1 VIFKSNF
8 NDSDDKEVIIMA
20 KALIAVDLQNDFYE
34 KGTLAVPNASKINGQ
49 VNKLL
54 ESDKYKVII
63 ASQDWHPASHLS
75 FASNHNQEPF
85 TPYSDDQG
93 LGPVLWPDHCVELTE
108 GAKFNSEIKTKEFD
122 YILRK
127 GTAEEVDSYSAF
139 QDNDGTDLGLAGL
152 LKSLNI
158 KEVDI
163 VGLAFDYCVK
173 YTALDSAKNGFKTNV
188 ILTGTRA
195 VNPEQDQ
202 QTKVDLKEAGVNFK

>member
-1 VIFKSNF
+1 
-8 NDSDDKEVIIMA
+8 MA

-34 KGTLAVPNASKINGQ
+34 KGALAVPNASEINEQ

-54 ESDKYKVII
+54 ESDKYKVIV

-75 FASNHNQEPF
+75 FASNHQLEPF
-85 TPYSDDQG
+85 TPYSDEQG
-93 LGPVLWPDHCVELTE
+93 LGPVLWPDHCVELTK
-108 GAKFNSEIKTKEFD
+108 GAEFNSEIKTKEFD

-152 LKSLNI
+152 LKSLKV

-173 YTALDSAKNGFKTNV
+173 YTALDSAKNGFKTSV
-188 ILTGTRA
+188 ILAGTRA
-195 VNPEQDQ
+195 VDPEQDQ
-202 QTKVDLKEAGVNFK
+202 QIKADLKEAGVNLK

>member
-1 VIFKSNF
+1 
-8 NDSDDKEVIIMA
+8 MA

-34 KGTLAVPNASKINGQ
+34 EGALAVPNASEINEK
-49 VNKLL
+49 VNELL
-54 ESDKYKVII
+54 ESEKYKVIV

-93 LGPVLWPDHCVELTE
+93 LGPVLWPDHCVELTK
-108 GAKFNSEIKTKEFD
+108 GAEFNAAIKTKYFD

-127 GTAEEVDSYSAF
+127 GKDEAVDSYSAF

-152 LKSLNI
+152 LRALDI
-158 KEVDI
+158 EEVDI

-173 YTALDSAKNGFKTNV
+173 YTALDSAKNGFETNIV
-188 ILTGTRA
+188 LAGTNA
-195 VNPEQDQ
+195 VNPEQVDQ
-202 QTKVDLKEAGVNFK
+202 IKADLKDVGVKFK

>member
-1 VIFKSNF
+1 
-8 NDSDDKEVIIMA
+8 MA

-34 KGTLAVPNASKINGQ
+34 EGALAVPNASEINEQ

-54 ESDKYKVII
+54 ESEKYKLIV

-93 LGPVLWPDHCVELTE
+93 LGPVLWPDHCVELTV
-108 GAKFNSEIKTKEFD
+108 GAEFNSAIKTKHFD

-152 LKSLNI
+152 LKSLKI
-158 KEVDI
+158 KEIDI

-188 ILTGTRA
+188 ILAGTRA
-195 VNPEQDQ
+195 VEPEQNDK
-202 QTKVDLKEAGVNFK
+202 TKADLKKAGVKLK